1 MKLNSHL
8 LLGIF
13 FSILF
18 VGCEKNDS
26 PTPPIEG
33 SRTVLVYIVADKN
46 GLDEK
51 YNSQDFATRDVE
63 EMFEGMKS
71 VDTSLYN
78 LLVYLDNNDK
88 PVLFRINR
96 DKKGGQ
102 DMETLCKIRDVYRAI
117 AEFEVQFT
125 QMYDLSLNEGMLLC
139 TLLNTPKLTSSE
151 IAEALGLS
159 ASNTSKVIRSVE
171 GKKLITRLIGKED
184 KRQMRFS
191 LTTEGKNRI
200 SDIKNAT
207 FELSELLQQVVS
219 LV

>member
-1 MKLNSHL
+1 
-8 LLGIF
+8 
-13 FSILF
+13 
-18 VGCEKNDS
+18 
-26 PTPPIEG
+26 
-33 SRTVLVYIVADKN
+33 
-46 GLDEK
+46 
-51 YNSQDFATRDVE
+51 
-63 EMFEGMKS
+63 
-71 VDTSLYN
+71 
-78 LLVYLDNNDK
+78 
-88 PVLFRINR
+88 
-96 DKKGGQ
+96 
-102 DMETLCKIRDVYRAI
+102 METLCKIRDVYRAI

-125 QMYDLSLNEGMLLC
+125 QMYDLSLNEGMLVC

>member
-1 MKLNSHL
+1 
-8 LLGIF
+8 
-13 FSILF
+13 
-18 VGCEKNDS
+18 
-26 PTPPIEG
+26 
-33 SRTVLVYIVADKN
+33 
-46 GLDEK
+46 
-51 YNSQDFATRDVE
+51 
-63 EMFEGMKS
+63 
-71 VDTSLYN
+71 
-78 LLVYLDNNDK
+78 
-88 PVLFRINR
+88 
-96 DKKGGQ
+96 
-102 DMETLCKIRDVYRAI
+102 METLCKIRDVYRAI

-125 QMYDLSLNEGMLLC
+125 QMYDLSLNEGRLWC
-139 TLLNTPKLTSSE
+139 RLLNTPKLTSSE

>member
-1 MKLNSHL
+1 
-8 LLGIF
+8 
-13 FSILF
+13 
-18 VGCEKNDS
+18 
-26 PTPPIEG
+26 
-33 SRTVLVYIVADKN
+33 
-46 GLDEK
+46 
-51 YNSQDFATRDVE
+51 
-63 EMFEGMKS
+63 
-71 VDTSLYN
+71 
-78 LLVYLDNNDK
+78 
-88 PVLFRINR
+88 
-96 DKKGGQ
+96 
-102 DMETLCKIRDVYRAI
+102 METLCKIRDVYRAI

-125 QMYDLSLNEGMLLC
+125 QMYDLSLNEGMLC

>member
-1 MKLNSHL
+1 
-8 LLGIF
+8 
-13 FSILF
+13 
-18 VGCEKNDS
+18 
-26 PTPPIEG
+26 
-33 SRTVLVYIVADKN
+33 
-46 GLDEK
+46 
-51 YNSQDFATRDVE
+51 
-63 EMFEGMKS
+63 
-71 VDTSLYN
+71 
-78 LLVYLDNNDK
+78 
-88 PVLFRINR
+88 
-96 DKKGGQ
+96 
-102 DMETLCKIRDVYRAI
+102 METLCKIRDVYRAI

-139 TLLNTPKLTSSE
+139 TLLNTPKFTSSE

-207 FELSELLQQVVS
+207 FELSGLLQQVVS

>member
-1 MKLNSHL
+1 
-8 LLGIF
+8 
-13 FSILF
+13 
-18 VGCEKNDS
+18 
-26 PTPPIEG
+26 
-33 SRTVLVYIVADKN
+33 
-46 GLDEK
+46 
-51 YNSQDFATRDVE
+51 
-63 EMFEGMKS
+63 
-71 VDTSLYN
+71 
-78 LLVYLDNNDK
+78 
-88 PVLFRINR
+88 
-96 DKKGGQ
+96 
-102 DMETLCKIRDVYRAI
+102 METLCKIRDVYRAI

-125 QMYDLSLNEGMLLC
+125 QMYDLSLNEGMLLY

>member
-1 MKLNSHL
+1 
-8 LLGIF
+8 
-13 FSILF
+13 
-18 VGCEKNDS
+18 
-26 PTPPIEG
+26 
-33 SRTVLVYIVADKN
+33 
-46 GLDEK
+46 
-51 YNSQDFATRDVE
+51 
-63 EMFEGMKS
+63 
-71 VDTSLYN
+71 
-78 LLVYLDNNDK
+78 
-88 PVLFRINR
+88 
-96 DKKGGQ
+96 
-102 DMETLCKIRDVYRAI
+102 METLCKIRDVYRAI

-139 TLLNTPKLTSSE
+139 TLLNTPKLTYSE
-151 IAEALGLS
+151 IPEALGLS

>member
-1 MKLNSHL
+1 
-8 LLGIF
+8 
-13 FSILF
+13 
-18 VGCEKNDS
+18 
-26 PTPPIEG
+26 
-33 SRTVLVYIVADKN
+33 
-46 GLDEK
+46 
-51 YNSQDFATRDVE
+51 
-63 EMFEGMKS
+63 
-71 VDTSLYN
+71 
-78 LLVYLDNNDK
+78 
-88 PVLFRINR
+88 
-96 DKKGGQ
+96 
-102 DMETLCKIRDVYRAI
+102 METLCKIRDVYRAI

-139 TLLNTPKLTSSE
+139 TLLNTHKLTSSE

-207 FELSELLQQVVS
+207 FELSGLLQQVVS